1 MIVALDGMGVLYSAQ
16 DDVLELLCPFILEK
30 GGIRDTGVIERIY
43 VSASL
48 GEITAAEFW
57 RAVKLDP
64 EVEDDYLSRHSLNPG
79 LMEFMGNMKSYNI
92 TLWGLSNDISEWSHK
107 LRMKFGLERYF
118 QGFIVSGD
126 VHCRKPDSLIYRTM
140 LKQARARAPEIIFVD
155 DRIKNLEPAAAL
167 GFRTILF
174 DSGGAADPHNPH
186 FTVNSF
192 PSLMDRIVSLS
203 ANLNSEG

>member
-30 GGIRDTGVIERIY
+30 GGIRDTEVIQRIY
-43 VSASL
+43 DSASL

-79 LMEFMGNMKSYNI
+79 LVEFMDSLKSHNI
-92 TLWGLSNDISEWSHK
+92 AVWGLSNDVPEWSRK
-107 LRMKFGLERYF
+107 LRNKFKLERYF
-118 QGFIVSGD
+118 RGFIVSGD

-140 LKQARARAPEIIFVD
+140 LKQARARAQEVVFVD

-167 GFRTILF
+167 GFRTVLF
-174 DSGGAADPHNPH
+174 DSGVSSSTHNPH
-186 FTVNSF
+186 FTVSNF
-192 PSLMDRIVSLS
+192 PSLMARIESISASLK
-203 ANLNSEG
+203 